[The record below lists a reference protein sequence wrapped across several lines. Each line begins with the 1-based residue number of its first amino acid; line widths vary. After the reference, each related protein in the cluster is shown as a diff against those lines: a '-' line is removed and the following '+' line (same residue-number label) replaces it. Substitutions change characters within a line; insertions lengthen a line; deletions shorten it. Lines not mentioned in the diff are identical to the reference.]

1 MDFRTHLP
9 IMGTPMPNTIQ
20 SRPSD
25 PARDFCQWPYD
36 PPLQP
41 APGALRQSAIL
52 FHALTLMPNAPALL
66 AVVLRIRAFWGRF
79 NTVWG
84 LKSADGRLGLE
95 LYFYDYDRAE
105 RRTKISSFLNAFP
118 DLFAP
123 SFTIDDGIPFFMC
136 SIELNAEDSGLLEAR
151 THMTTIDLYTD
162 GFGGTTSAGLCHAW
176 DGVSL
181 TLKNIYRF
189 YESHPDRAEITSAM
203 AASARTSQIKKL
215 PPELCAG
222 AWQEE
227 IFVFAQKRTSDCV
240 YFSRIKI
247 QAVRDLCAKFAF
259 PPEIIGFLAD
269 QDANLAH
276 HLFDVGIDYTVSS
289 GGDALPAKAGL
300 YGLL

>member
-1 MDFRTHLP
+1 
-9 IMGTPMPNTIQ
+9 MPDAIQ

-36 PPLQP
+36 PPATL
-41 APGALRQSAIL
+41 APNALRQSAIL
-52 FHALTLMPNAPALL
+52 FHALALMPNGPALL
-66 AVVLRIRAFWGRF
+66 AIVLRIRAFWGRF

-84 LKSADGRLGLE
+84 LKSTHGDLGLE

-105 RRTKISSFLNAFP
+105 RQTKISTFLRAFP

-123 SFTIDDGIPFFMC
+123 SFTIEDAIPFFMC
-136 SIELNAEDSGLLEAR
+136 SIEFNAEDAGLLAAGKPL
-151 THMTTIDLYTD
+151 TTLDLYTD

-176 DGVSL
+176 DGVNL

-189 YESHPDRAEITSAM
+189 YDSRPDRAEITSAM
-203 AASARTSQIKKL
+203 AASARTSRIKNI
-215 PPELCAG
+215 PPELCPG

-227 IFVFAQKRTSDCV
+227 IFVFAQKRSSDCV
-240 YFSRIKI
+240 YFSRINI
-247 QAVRDLCAKFAF
+247 QVTHELCAKFAF
-259 PPEIIGFLAD
+259 SPEIVRFLAN
-269 QDANLAH
+269 QKANLAH

-289 GGDALPAKAGL
+289 GGAALPAKAGL